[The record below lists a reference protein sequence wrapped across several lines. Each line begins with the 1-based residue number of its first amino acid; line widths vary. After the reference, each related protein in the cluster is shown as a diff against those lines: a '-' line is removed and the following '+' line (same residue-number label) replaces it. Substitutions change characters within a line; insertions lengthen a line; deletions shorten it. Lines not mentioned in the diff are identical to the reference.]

1 MLWTGLLTALQ
12 LMMALAGAFRP
23 DEKVS
28 LGARLQ
34 RAIVL

>member
-28 LGARLQ
+28 LGARPQ
-34 RAIVL
+34 RVMLL